1 METTQELAG
10 SDVGAG
16 VAVKVDLLGAGHG
29 DRRHSFTDRLLE
41 WSNGGALS
49 LMISI
54 GHRTGLFDTMASLPS
69 ATSQEIADYAGLDE
83 RYVREW
89 LGAMTTGRIVEH
101 DPQSMAFALPAEH
114 AACLTRAAGPANAAV
129 AFQLTSMFGRV
140 EDQVVDCFRR
150 GGGVPYSEFPRF
162 QVICAE
168 ISWASLDA
176 GLVDVVLP
184 LVPGLI
190 ERLRAG
196 CDVADVGCG
205 SGHAVNL
212 MAEAFPASRFVGFDL
227 ADDALAAAQAEAD
240 RKQLGNIRFEKRDAA
255 AFGETDSYDFVTTF
269 DVIHDQ
275 ARPDVVLRAIAGALR
290 PGGAYLCVEIRSSS
304 TLADNL
310 DLPWAPGMY
319 TASCMHCMTVSLA
332 NGGPG
337 LGAMWGEQLARQM
350 LHDAGFNSLEVKE
363 LANDPFNNYYV
374 AMKG

>member
-1 METTQELAG
+1 MTAG
-10 SDVGAG
+10 DIGVVTENQVGVSGEVGGKRKA
-16 VAVKVDLLGAGHG
+16 
-29 DRRHSFTDRLLE
+29 FTDRLLE

-69 ATSQEIADYAGLDE
+69 ATSQEIADNAGLDE

-89 LGAMTTGRIVEH
+89 LGAMTTGRVVAH
-101 DPQSMAFALPAEH
+101 DPKSGTFALPAEH
-114 AACLTRAAGPANAAV
+114 AACLTRASGQANSAV
-129 AFQLTSMFGRV
+129 GFQLASMFGRV

-150 GGGVPYSEFPRF
+150 GGGVPYAEFPRF
-162 QVICAE
+162 QAICAE

-176 GLVDVVLP
+176 NLVEVVLP
-184 LVPGLI
+184 LVPGLT
-190 ERLRAG
+190 ERLRTG
-196 CDVADVGCG
+196 CDMADVGCG

-212 MAEAFPASRFVGFDL
+212 MAEAFPASRFVGFDWE
-227 ADDALAAAQAEAD
+227 DDALVAAQAEAD
-240 RKQLGNIRFEKRDAA
+240 RKQLGNVRFEKRDAA
-255 AFGETDSYDFVTTF
+255 AFGETERYDFVTTF
-269 DVIHDQ
+269 DAIHDQ

-332 NGGPG
+332 YGGLG
-337 LGAMWGEQLARQM
+337 LGAMWGEQLTRQM
-350 LHDAGFNSLEVKE
+350 LSDAGFSTVEMKA
-363 LANDPFNNYYV
+363 LAHDPFNNYYI
-374 AMKG
+374 AMKA